1 MTSSMNLIRERAVS
15 QDAPR
20 HGDQGEAVQP
30 GQFHPAAITIAI
42 SRETGARGGS
52 IGKRVSKKLGWS
64 YYDQELLNYLCQGE
78 RLEDEIITG
87 LTPEAREWVGE
98 HLAQLKHENRL
109 SKDAREQDLAQLI
122 LAIAAKGKTVIVG
135 RGAGALLPA
144 NCVLHVRI
152 LAPLEDRAAWIRQIH
167 RLTRDQAYD
176 FITRQDKQRAG
187 MLDAHF
193 KKSARDT
200 DVYDL
205 LLNSSRLGEQ
215 GCASVILEAARQKQ
229 NHGQFSGSAWWNLQ
243 ESQG

>member
-1 MTSSMNLIRERAVS
+1 MLSPMNLTHERTGS

-20 HGDQGEAVQP
+20 HGDQGEAARP
-30 GQFHPAAITIAI
+30 GLYLPSAITIAI

-52 IGKRVSKKLGWS
+52 IGKRVTKKLGWS
-64 YYDQELLNYLCQGE
+64 YYDQELLNYLSQGN

-87 LTPEAREWVGE
+87 LSPEAREWVGE
-98 HLAQLKHENRL
+98 HLAQLKQENRL
-109 SKDAREQDLAQLI
+109 SKDTHEQSIAQLI
-122 LAIAAKGKTVIVG
+122 LAIAAKGRAVVVG

-144 NCVLHVRI
+144 NSVLHVRI

-167 RLTRDQAYD
+167 RLTKEQAYE

-193 KKSARDT
+193 KKSAKDT

-205 LLNSSRLGEQ
+205 MLNSSRLGEL
-215 GCASVILEAARQKQ
+215 GCASVIIEAARQKQ
-229 NHGQFSGSAWWNLQ
+229 NNGQFSGSAW
-243 ESQG
+243 

>member
-1 MTSSMNLIRERAVS
+1 MNLTHERTGS

-20 HGDQGEAVQP
+20 HGDQGEAR
-30 GQFHPAAITIAI
+30 PALYLPSAITIAI

-64 YYDQELLNYLCQGE
+64 YYDQELLNYLSQGN

-87 LTPEAREWVGE
+87 LSSEAREWVGE
-98 HLAQLKHENRL
+98 HLAQLKQENRL
-109 SKDAREQDLAQLI
+109 SKDTHEQSIAQLI
-122 LAIAAKGKTVIVG
+122 LAIAAKGRAVVVG

-144 NCVLHVRI
+144 NSVLHVRI

-167 RLTRDQAYD
+167 RLTKEQAYD

-205 LLNSSRLGEQ
+205 MLNSSRLGEL
-215 GCASVILEAARQKQ
+215 GCASVIIEAARQKQ
-229 NHGQFSGSAWWNLQ
+229 NNGQFSGSAWWNYQ
-243 ESQG
+243 E